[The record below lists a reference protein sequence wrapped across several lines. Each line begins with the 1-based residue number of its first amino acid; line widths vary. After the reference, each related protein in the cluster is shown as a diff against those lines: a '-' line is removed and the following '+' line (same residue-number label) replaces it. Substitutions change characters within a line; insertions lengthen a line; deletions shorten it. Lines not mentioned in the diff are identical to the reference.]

1 MTPPPPPS
9 KRDDADEP
17 VSRAGAALGR
27 LSDWLELR
35 SFAKWVALSAV
46 VGVLGGL
53 AAVLFSVSV
62 EFAKEVGFGRVAGT
76 TQGGLMR
83 GANPALVLA
92 FPALGGLLVG
102 LLIHFAGT
110 ERDGAGTDA
119 VIRAFHRMKGRVR
132 RRVSWVTGLASTLTI
147 GSGGSGGQEGPIS
160 QIGASIG
167 STLARVLDFSDRDRR
182 LFLMAGG
189 SAGVGAMFASPLG
202 GALFLPEVMYRRAEF
217 EGDGIIPCVVSSSVA
232 FATFDAILG
241 REHAILLPEAV
252 LDSLHFGGLAEIA
265 IYIVLGVACA
275 LLGWLFVHGVRSLG
289 TVFRRITFL
298 PTFFQPAIGGLIVGA
313 IALAL
318 LPIVEGHGVSFGG
331 YSLAESAISGALSLR
346 ILAILI
352 LAKVF
357 ATAVT
362 VGSGGAGGVFAPAL
376 SLGAVIGAAVGL
388 GAATVLPGRDLDPG
402 EFALVGMGGFFAG
415 VGKVPI
421 AAVVMVCEMT
431 GNYALLAPLMIVAV
445 VHMSLSTPWALYPSQ
460 VASPVDSPAH
470 TGDYIV
476 DVLQS
481 MKVSDVLDRSLD
493 PTLVDHSTTLRRAM
507 RIVSDSKETHFP
519 VVDDKGDLCGIFSLN
534 DLRRSFLEHEVQDIV
549 VARDFMREQV
559 ATVTPEDSLH
569 DVQKLF
575 TRRAVSALP
584 VVDVDDPRRV
594 IALLRRNDVGKA
606 YTDRLRELKGDPG
619 QVSGV
624 VGRS

>member
-1 MTPPPPPS
+1 M
-9 KRDDADEP
+9 R
-17 VSRAGAALGR
+17 R

-53 AAVLFSVSV
+53 AAVLFSVAV
-62 EFAKEVGFGRVAGT
+62 EFAKDVGFGRVAGT

-83 GANPALVLA
+83 GANPSLVLA

-102 LLIHFAGT
+102 LLVHHAGT

-132 RRVSWVTGLASTLTI
+132 RRVAWVTGLASTLTI

-167 STLARVLDFSDRDRR
+167 STLARLLDFSDRDRR

-232 FATFDAILG
+232 FATFDALLG
-241 REHAILLPEAV
+241 REHALLLPQTV
-252 LDSLHFGGLAEIA
+252 LDSLHFGGIAEIA

-298 PTFFQPAIGGLIVGA
+298 PKYFQPAIGGLIVGA
-313 IALAL
+313 TALAL

-376 SLGAVIGAAVGL
+376 SLGAVIGAAIGL
-388 GAATVLPGRDLDPG
+388 GAATVLPGLDLDPG

-445 VHMSLSTPWALYPSQ
+445 VHMSLSTPWSLYPSQ
-460 VASPVDSPAH
+460 VPSPMDSPAH

-481 MKVSDVLDRSLD
+481 LKVSDVLDRSLD
-493 PTLVDHSTTLRRAM
+493 PTLVDENTTLRRAM

-519 VVDDKGDLCGIFSLN
+519 VVDGKGDLCGIFSLN
-534 DLRRSFLEHEVQDIV
+534 DLRRIFLEHEVQDIV

-606 YTDRLRELKGDPG
+606 YTDRLRQLKADPG
-619 QVSGV
+619 EVSGLL
-624 VGRS
+624 GRS